1 MFRGPAT
8 LVVSLFFLLPVA
20 AQDANL
26 AAQLRDLKPQ
36 VFSAE
41 AAREMHLPAMLERD
55 QRSRIHEANQRQARL
70 FDALQTRADW
80 DKFRGARIQALRE
93 SLGQL
98 PPATKDLNVRVTRAL
113 EGDGYRIDNLV
124 FESRPTLLVTANLY
138 VPAKPPAAMPG
149 ILIIHGFHQPK
160 AQAELQD
167 MGVNWAKRGC
177 TVLVPDQLC
186 HGERRQHPFT
196 SVQSFDGKFN
206 QPRQDYYSRAN
217 TGAQLLVAGES
228 LMGWMVADAMRCI
241 SVLQSR
247 PGVDKDR
254 IIVLG
259 AVAAGGDTAAVTA
272 ALDLRVAAVVPFNF
286 GGPEPET
293 TYPLPAE
300 PEKAFPYA
308 VGGHWDATR
317 RLRNSARDG
326 FLPWVVVGA
335 AAPRRL
341 IYGHEFAWDK
351 EHDPVWARL
360 EKIYKWHDASDRL
373 AFAHGSGSL
382 FGMPEGTGCA
392 NIGPVHRQAIY
403 PTFQRWFGM
412 TAPDKEVMQR
422 HPADDLLCLTPE
434 AVKDLKPR
442 FVHEIAADLAAERVA
457 AARKRL
463 ADLPARDRRLRLRQD
478 WSQLLGAVEPGME
491 KPVSHAALE
500 GLGKVTVERLTLETD
515 PGIVVPVLMLV
526 PRRKPDEKLAIV
538 VGLAHDGKAGFL
550 KHRADELAELL
561 AGGVAVCLPD
571 VRGTGETRPAGDRRG
586 APAGR
591 LVTVQETSPGTVL
604 ANEDLMLGRTLV
616 GDRLRDLRAV
626 LRYLRGR
633 AALDSGRIAL
643 WGDSF
648 SPTNPAGSALGVPW
662 DAEKL
667 PQQSEPLGGL
677 LALFGALFEDD
688 VHAVSVSGSLA
699 SYQSLLGSFFC
710 YTPHDILV
718 PGAVT
723 AGDLADVA
731 AVLAP
736 RRLRLE
742 RLVDGLNRPLTGE
755 VLAKTYEPTAAAY
768 AAAGVRQRL
777 VLADGARSD
786 PGVATW
792 LLGVLREK

>member
-1 MFRGPAT
+1 MFRGPSAFVISLLFIVPAT
-8 LVVSLFFLLPVA
+8 
-20 AQDANL
+20 AQEANL
-26 AAQLRDLKPQ
+26 AAQLRDLNAQ

-41 AAREMHLPAMLERD
+41 AAKEKHLADMLERD
-55 QRSRIHEANQRQARL
+55 QRSRIHEAHERQAKL
-70 FDALQTRADW
+70 FEGLMTRADW
-80 DKFRGARIQALRE
+80 EKFRDARLRALRE
-93 SLGQL
+93 SLGQF
-98 PPATKDLNVRVTRAL
+98 PPAPKDLNVRVTRTL
-113 EGDGYRIDNLV
+113 EGDGYRIENVV
-124 FESRPTLLVTANLY
+124 FESRPGLLITANVY
-138 VPAKPPAAMPG
+138 SPAKPPAAMPG

-160 AQAELQD
+160 TQAELQD

-196 SVQSFDGKFN
+196 SAKSFDGKFN
-206 QPRQDYYSRAN
+206 LPRQDYYSRAN

-241 SVLQSR
+241 SVLQGR
-247 PGVDKDR
+247 AGVDKDR

-259 AVAAGGDTAAVTA
+259 AVAAGGDTAALTA
-272 ALDLRVAAVVPFNF
+272 ALDPRVAAVVPFNF

-300 PEKAFPYA
+300 PEKVFPYA
-308 VGGHWDATR
+308 VGGHWDSTR

-335 AAPRRL
+335 TAPRRL
-341 IYGHEFAWDK
+341 IYGHEFAWDR

-360 EKIYKWHDASDRL
+360 EKIYKWHDASGRL
-373 AFAHGSGSL
+373 AFAHGSGTL
-382 FGMPEGTGCA
+382 FGKPEGTGCA

-422 HPADDLLCLTPE
+422 RPAEDLLCLTPE
-434 AVKDLKPR
+434 IAKDLRPR
-442 FVHEIAADLAAERVA
+442 FAHELAAELAAERIA

-463 ADLPARDRRLRLRQD
+463 AALAEKDRRLRLRQD
-478 WSQLLGAVEPGME
+478 WSHILGAVEPGKE
-491 KPVSHAALE
+491 SSVSQITKE
-500 GLGKVTVERLTLETD
+500 RLGKVTVERLTLETD
-515 PGIVVPVLMLV
+515 KGIVVPVLFLL
-526 PRRKPDEKLAIV
+526 PERAKPPIV
-538 VGLAHDGKAGFL
+538 VGLAQEGKAGFL
-550 KHRADELAELL
+550 KHRADMIAELL

-571 VRGTGETRPAGDRRG
+571 LRGTGETRPPGDRRG

-604 ANEDLMLGRTLV
+604 ANEDLMLGRTLL
-616 GDRLRDLRAV
+616 GDRLRDVRAV

-633 AALDSGRIAL
+633 ADVDRGAIAL

-648 SPTNPAGSALGVPW
+648 SSTNPAGATLDVPW

-688 VHAVSVSGSLA
+688 VQAVSVSGTLA
-699 SYQSLLGSFFC
+699 SYQSLLDSLFC
-710 YTPHDILV
+710 YTPHDVLV
-718 PGAVT
+718 PGSVT
-723 AGDLADVA
+723 AGDLVDVTT
-731 AVLAP
+731 VLAP
-736 RRLRLE
+736 RPLRLE
-742 RLVDGLNRPLTGE
+742 RLVDGRNRPLTGKDVE
-755 VLAKTYEPTAAAY
+755 KTFEPAVMAYTAVGA
-768 AAAGVRQRL
+768 RQRL
-777 VLADGARSD
+777 VLETADKRDRNA
-786 PGVATW
+786 AKW
-792 LLGVLREK
+792 LLGLLREK